1 MTKVKICG
9 LKRLEDV
16 KAANGL
22 GPDYAGFV
30 FAGTKRKIDDTQ
42 AQILRNALSPS
53 IPSVGV
59 FVNEPLE
66 HMIELVK
73 KDIIQL
79 VQLHGEEGEE
89 DILKLRKGLRDAGSP
104 NVSIIKA
111 VRVRS
116 ETDIWNASR
125 LSCDMLL
132 LDAYSQDGRY
142 GGTGTAFDPSFI
154 PSLTKPFFLAGGLT
168 PENVRGLVDKVKPW
182 GVDVSSGVE
191 TEGFKDA
198 KKMAA
203 FLDHVRRIGE

>member
-73 KDIIQL
+73 KNIIQL

-104 NVSIIKA
+104 YVPIIKA

-191 TEGFKDA
+191 TEGFKDP